1 MSKGMMGLSA
11 KINLLAVVLLF
22 LSTVLGIVASISML
36 RAKNASAYNS
46 DEVMPAIKIMT
57 EIAATKSDLVADLRE
72 YTYATRESAATRVEE
87 GFGVMSEEFAN
98 MHELL
103 KTAKGL
109 VIVPKTLDKIEPNT
123 KALKSYFDSVVVFG
137 SKQNE
142 MGPQIISSG
151 MGLIDKLSDIRN
163 KMEKDRDEG
172 GKQTAQKDRDAM
184 FRVVITTAKT
194 VIGCNAVIRSHDT
207 TGMSDNLSMIADNRA
222 FVDSLLNSN
231 TLSNEFK
238 NEFSAINASID
249 KYEEN
254 FLEFVR
260 LQNERGRLTAKQIS
274 ERISLNKNLDDGFSG
289 IVARNYDIAKK
300 SAQNLQINLIIMV
313 ALLILSLT
321 IGIILCIVIT
331 ASIIKPITKSVA
343 GLSEGSS
350 QTTIA
355 SSEVASAAQTI
366 ASGATGQATN
376 LEEVAS
382 SLNEITSMAD
392 QTATNAK
399 NADVLVQDS
408 VEKAQASQDAMHRLQ
423 EAVVEIQNSSNA
435 TKKILKDIDDI
446 AFQTNLL
453 ALNAAVEA
461 ARAGEAGKGFAVV
474 AEEVRNLA
482 HRSAESAKKT
492 AELIEGSQKSSLRG
506 VDLTQ
511 ETAAAIEE
519 ITEVSNKIAVIV
531 KEITTA
537 AGEQAKGVAQ
547 VTSIIGNM
555 DQITQAN
562 AGASEELASS
572 SEELNAQSISM
583 NDLVGD
589 LIGVIEGGAAKSSWA
604 KGTHKKYVNSRTIKL
619 KKINAPQIAPQSLAP
634 KQIPA
639 KQISASPQTL
649 ISFDDDKDF
658 GKY

>member
-1 MSKGMMGLSA
+1 MFKKMSLSA
-11 KINLLAVVLLF
+11 KINVLAVVLLF
-22 LSTVLGIVASISML
+22 IATVLGVVASVSML
-36 RAKNASAYNS
+36 SAKNASAYNS
-46 DEVMPAIKIMT
+46 DEVMPSIKIMT
-57 EIAATKSDLVADLRE
+57 EIAATKSSLVADLRE
-72 YTYATRESAATRVEE
+72 YTYSTHDLAAKKVKD
-87 GFGVMSEEFAN
+87 GFVKMSEEFES
-98 MHELL
+98 MHQLL
-103 KTAKGL
+103 KTAKRL
-109 VIVPKTLDKIEPNT
+109 VVVPKTLNKIEPNT
-123 KALKSYFDSVVVFG
+123 KALEEYFDSVVVFG
-137 SKQNE
+137 NKQNE
-142 MGPQIISSG
+142 MGPHIIANG

-163 KMEKDRDEG
+163 KMEKDRDLG
-172 GKQTAQKDRDAM
+172 GKQTSQKDRDAM

-207 TGMSDNLSMIADNRA
+207 TGTSANLSIIAENKT
-222 FVDSLLNSN
+222 FIDSLLNSS
-231 TLSNEFK
+231 TLSDEFK
-238 NEFSAINASID
+238 DEFKTVNTNIND
-249 KYEEN
+249 YEKN
-254 FLEFVR
+254 FIEFVK
-260 LQNERGRLTAKQIS
+260 LQNDRSRFTAKQIS
-274 ERISLNKNLDDGFSG
+274 ERLSLDENLDNGFSG
-289 IVARNYDIAKK
+289 IVVRNYDIAKK
-300 SAQNLQINLIIMV
+300 SAQNLQINVIIMIV
-313 ALLILSLT
+313 LMVIALSM
-321 IGIILCIVIT
+321 GSILCVVIT
-331 ASIIKPITKSVA
+331 NSIVKPISKSVE
-343 GLSEGSS
+343 GLSDGSS

-366 ASGATGQATN
+366 ASGATGQAAN

-399 NADVLVQDS
+399 NADALVQDS
-408 VEKAQASQDAMHRLQ
+408 VEKAQASQNAMHRLQ

-492 AELIEGSQKSSLRG
+492 AELIESSQKSSLRG
-506 VDLTQ
+506 VNLTQ
-511 ETAAAIEE
+511 ETAAAIEK
-519 ITEVSNKIAVIV
+519 ITEVSNKVAVIV
-531 KEITTA
+531 KEIKTA

-572 SEELNAQSISM
+572 SEELNAQSMSM

-589 LIGVIEGGAAKSSWA
+589 LIGVVEGGAAKSQWTD
-604 KGTHKKYVNSRTIKL
+604 GTHKKYANSRTMKL
-619 KKINAPQIAPQSLAP
+619 KKIDSHQSLMT